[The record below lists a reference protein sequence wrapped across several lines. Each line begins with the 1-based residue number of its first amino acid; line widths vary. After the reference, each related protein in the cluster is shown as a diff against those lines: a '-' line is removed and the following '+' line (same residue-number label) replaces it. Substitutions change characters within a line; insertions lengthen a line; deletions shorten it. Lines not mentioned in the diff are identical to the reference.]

1 MHTQTS
7 YRIISLLIF
16 LGGFSNNISPIIV
29 HWLQEKYYLSIPEA
43 TLLQFSYFI
52 GYFFMGL
59 PSAYF
64 VSALGHRN
72 TIIGACI
79 LAGSSALLGLLLPDN
94 IEYYCYFPIFFLLS
108 CAIITIRVAAL
119 PYLATLKDDI
129 DYPAKMSFFLAFD
142 TIGAT
147 IAPAVT
153 SFIVFGSNSFFH
165 THLFSSSSMGLHSFF
180 LFLFFVYFIAL
191 SLVVCFIKNDAYTSK
206 GDFSF
211 KDAISVAS
219 RNDVWKGFLSIFCFV
234 GIEFSV
240 VHYLIQ
246 YLHDVLHYSDKFT
259 GICVS
264 LYWLQMLIGRIVVSY
279 FRIYISTKVQLL
291 APIYAALSLCLLV
304 VILPQSLVY
313 YPLLLL
319 GLCNAS
325 LYPSLYGIYTRSVAL
340 TQQHYVSCLCLMAT
354 CGGAILPYV
363 QSYLFTEATALPAF
377 LLIVLSY
384 TYLLV
389 ASHLHFMSLPV
400 QPVRSTIE

>member
-1 MHTQTS
+1 
-7 YRIISLLIF
+7 
-16 LGGFSNNISPIIV
+16 
-29 HWLQEKYYLSIPEA
+29 
-43 TLLQFSYFI
+43 
-52 GYFFMGL
+52 MGL

-72 TIIGACI
+72 TIIGACL
-79 LAGSSALLGLLLPDN
+79 LASSAALLGLMLPDN
-94 IEYYCYFPIFFLLS
+94 IAYYYYFPIFFLLS
-108 CAIITIRVAAL
+108 CAIITVRVAAL
-119 PYLATLKDDI
+119 PYLATLKDDV

-153 SFIVFGSNSFFH
+153 AFIVFGYNNFLH
-165 THLFSSSSMGLHSFF
+165 TYLFSSSSMSLHSFF
-180 LFLFFVYFIAL
+180 RFLLCVYFIVL
-191 SLVVCFIKNDAYTSK
+191 SLVVFFIKSDAYTNH

-211 KDAISVAS
+211 KEAISVAS
-219 RNDVWKGFLSIFCFV
+219 RNDVRKGFLSIFCFV

-246 YLHDVLHYSDKFT
+246 YLHDVLHYSDKLT
-259 GICVS
+259 GMCVS
-264 LYWLQMLIGRIVVSY
+264 LYWLQMLTGRLLVSY
-279 FRIYISTKVQLL
+279 FRTYISARVQLL

-304 VILPQSLVY
+304 VILPQSWVF

-354 CGGAILPYV
+354 CGGAILPFV
-363 QSYLFTEATALPAF
+363 QSYLFTESTTLPAF

-389 ASHLHFMSLPV
+389 ASHLHFMSLPA
-400 QPVRSTIE
+400 QPARSTIE